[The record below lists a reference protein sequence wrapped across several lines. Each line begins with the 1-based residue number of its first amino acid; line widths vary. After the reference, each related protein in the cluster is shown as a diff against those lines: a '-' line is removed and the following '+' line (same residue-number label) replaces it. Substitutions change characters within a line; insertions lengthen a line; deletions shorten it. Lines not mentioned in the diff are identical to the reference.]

1 MDNYEAEYNFRY
13 EEPGANQV
21 LTYARE
27 HPESLRQDATKR
39 KEKRLEKEQKKKD
52 IISQEKEEIKHLKS
66 IRKQEILDRLKK
78 IEETAGSE
86 LKDETLIDKIIGE
99 DFDPEKYDKIM
110 DEQFGED
117 YYDEQD
123 LEENE
128 LEGLTLMR
136 VYLVLKDFQ

>member
-1 MDNYEAEYNFRY
+1 M
-13 EEPGANQV
+13 
-21 LTYARE
+21 
-27 HPESLRQDATKR
+27 RQDATKR

-86 LKDETLIDKIIGE
+86 LKDENLIDKIIGE

-128 LEGLTLMR
+128 LEGFLLMR
-136 VYLVLKDFQ
+136 VYLLLKDFQ